1 MEEVLGILFAVLFV
15 FLGVA
20 FPIAI
25 VWLIVRAVQN
35 KTNRKTEVLL
45 RAIES
50 GQSISPNDFQA
61 IMNKQKPLKQKLLNR
76 LTAACIMSFIGVAFI
91 VMGIIE
97 AREIIQSQDVPDYE
111 EVWVGSILLA
121 IGMALFIV
129 YIEGKKMMAKEIETE
144 ERDLE
149 KKK

>member
-1 MEEVLGILFAVLFV
+1 
-15 FLGVA
+15 
-20 FPIAI
+20 
-25 VWLIVRAVQN
+25 
-35 KTNRKTEVLL
+35 
-45 RAIES
+45 
-50 GQSISPNDFQA
+50 
-61 IMNKQKPLKQKLLNR
+61 
-76 LTAACIMSFIGVAFI
+76 MSFIGVAFI